1 MGEDTASENHPI
13 CINMQYYATRFK
25 ILACTGSFMKP
36 ESQHRLSSLLCGSPW
51 FSSNCLDRSLLH
63 TLPFLTLKPPI
74 AAASLLLQVFQ
85 KASQHGTGCT
95 ELKCS
100 QHYLHSLLPRAS
112 NPNWNCM
119 EKLHAQIS
127 YQSITGY
134 RLLCSCWSV
143 VSAHSFLVESEKET
157 GIWNCKNLY
166 A

>member
-1 MGEDTASENHPI
+1 
-13 CINMQYYATRFK
+13 MQPDLKFLVA
-25 ILACTGSFMKP
+25 AGSFMKP
-36 ESQHRLSSLLCGSPW
+36 ESQHRSSSLLCGSPW

-63 TLPFLTLKPPI
+63 TLPLLSLQPPI
-74 AAASLLLQVFQ
+74 AAASLLLLVFQ

-100 QHYLHSLLPRAS
+100 HHYLLSLLPRGS
-112 NPNWNCM
+112 NPTWNWM
-119 EKLHAQIS
+119 EKLHAEIS

-143 VSAHSFLVESEKET
+143 VSAHSLLVESAKET
-157 GIWNCKNLY
+157 GVWNCKNLY